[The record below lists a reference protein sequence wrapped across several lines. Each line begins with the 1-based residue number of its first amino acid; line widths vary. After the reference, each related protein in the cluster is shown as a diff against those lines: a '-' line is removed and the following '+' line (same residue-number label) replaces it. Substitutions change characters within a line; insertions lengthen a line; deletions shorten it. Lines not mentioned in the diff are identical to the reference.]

1 MLDSLF
7 AVGDKTFCKLALVGK
22 LADIECE
29 VHGKL
34 LHVVEGRLAPAEQ
47 DKLVHKPEQ
56 VLGSKRELAQVLG
69 SKRELALVQEQGSK
83 QVLVPAQVQGNR
95 RVLEQVPDSKQ
106 VRVPLPG
113 KPDDKLE
120 LVVGTLA
127 DTEQLEW
134 GEHKPVLGHSKD

>member
-1 MLDSLF
+1 M
-7 AVGDKTFCKLALVGK
+7 GDKTFCKLALVGK

-56 VLGSKRELAQVLG
+56 VQGNKRVLEQVLG

-95 RVLEQVPDSKQ
+95 RVLEQVLDSKQ
-106 VRVPLPG
+106 VRVPG